1 MKMAFSETPK
11 VSIPPLIRST
21 CRSMNPP
28 ISIAPQNVISPS
40 PCEKCRS
47 PKDRLAPSTNTG

>member
-1 MKMAFSETPK
+1 MPALDEVDAK
-11 VSIPPLIRST
+11 
-21 CRSMNPP
+21 SMNPP

-47 PKDRLAPSTNTG
+47 PPESFAPATMDRVEDPAVPA